1 MEKGKLWKPV
11 MSSGLF
17 RNKLKPGRWHA
28 IEYVEAVSYPKLEP
42 VERLD
47 RTTGLVAVAVH
58 FGKTRLIDNFL
69 YEGKG
74 E

>member
-1 MEKGKLWKPV
+1 
-11 MSSGLF
+11 
-17 RNKLKPGRWHA
+17 
-28 IEYVEAVSYPKLEP
+28 
-42 VERLD
+42 
-47 RTTGLVAVAVH
+47 LVAVAVH